1 MRMVS
6 KLPAFQS
13 LQNYLE
19 LKQRMVLDIETKKLL
34 LRRNYML
41 VLKCFTFRA
50 HINAGNTWQKEKSPG
65 HCGRGGLLQ
74 ATIRKF
80 LRKKSTWKFCF
91 KKNSRLHREQNLRK
105 ATVNF
110 CFRNSEFSI
119 VSFFCKLLL
128 YVSYKALILILL
140 SNKNNNMENAKLR
153 FIIL

>member
-65 HCGRGGLLQ
+65 HCGRVGLLQ
-74 ATIRKF
+74 ATIRQF
-80 LRKKSTWKFCF
+80 LRKKSTWKVCF
-91 KKNSRLHREQNLRK
+91 KKNSRLHREQNWKK

-110 CFRNSEFSI
+110 CFRNSEFLI
-119 VSFFCKLLL
+119 VSSFCKLLL
-128 YVSYKALILILL
+128 YISYKALILILL
-140 SNKNNNMENAKLR
+140 CNKNNNMENAS
-153 FIIL
+153 